1 MGPIARA
8 TVRTSLVFALRL
20 AIQVGTLLLVAR
32 MLGPAA
38 FGAFA
43 AFAALALVLGT
54 LSNFGAQLVLL
65 GETAR
70 DPNRH
75 GEVLRYAVPMT
86 LICGALLFA
95 GYLVLARL
103 LISEPTIDLRVLA
116 AIGAAEIFLQPL
128 LTLPANQQLAL
139 GRVARSQ
146 LMMMAPLALRL
157 GAATVVWQLAP
168 ADPLQAYGYGYL
180 AASALALLV
189 TTALL
194 RVPWPRLGELRLPR
208 RTELG
213 EMAGYAALGLSATA
227 PTELDKTLAA
237 RFLPLEAAGLYAAGG
252 RVVGAV
258 ILPVMAMLLSALP
271 RLFRE
276 QAGDA
281 RRNRLLVWL
290 FGAAVVYG
298 LLLALAI
305 WLAAPLVASLFG
317 PEYHGLVEMIR
328 WLCLAIPGLAIRITA
343 GSVLMA
349 IGRPWVRV
357 SFELTGLAI
366 LALGVVVLVPSYG
379 PLGMPLA
386 LAGAE
391 WAMAIAGTA
400 AIIGLRNS
408 PAPPQGAG

>member
-8 TVRTSLVFALRL
+8 TVRTSLVLALRL

-54 LSNFGAQLVLL
+54 LSTFGAQLVLL

-75 GEVLRYAVPMT
+75 GEVLRYAVPT
-86 LICGALLFA
+86 TIICGSLLFA

-103 LISEPTIDLRVLA
+103 LISEPTIDLRLLA

-146 LMMMAPLALRL
+146 LMMLAPLALRL
-157 GAATVVWQLAP
+157 VAATAIWQLDP

-180 AASALALLV
+180 AAAALALLMS
-189 TTALL
+189 TALL
-194 RVPWPRLGELRLPR
+194 RVQWPRLHHLRLPQR
-208 RTELG
+208 KELR

-276 QAGDA
+276 KAVDA
-281 RRNRLLVWL
+281 RSSRLLVWL
-290 FGAAVVYG
+290 FGAAVAYS
-298 LLLALAI
+298 LLLAAGI

-317 PEYHGLVEMIR
+317 PEYHGLVEMIH
-328 WLCLAIPGLAIRITA
+328 WLCLAIPGLAVRITA

-357 SFELTGLAI
+357 AFELTGLAI
-366 LALGVVVLVPSYG
+366 LALGTLVLVPLYG

-400 AIIGLRNS
+400 AVIGYRNTLG
-408 PAPPQGAG
+408 PRLEAG